1 MTRLFLA
8 WVVVTFLFAG
18 FDLSAAQNPADIF
31 AAGQAALAKGDLNAA
46 ESAFRSVLK
55 IQPDSLPARANLG
68 VVYMRRKNWTRALA
82 EFQVAEKQAP
92 GNAGLELNIGL
103 VHFHRGEFAAAITPF
118 QSVIANHPD
127 SLQARYLLGLCYFAT
142 EKYQP
147 ATDEL
152 KPLWEAENGELP
164 YLYVLALCANKS
176 SDASLEKQAL
186 DRLFEVGHG
195 SAEYHLFMGRA
206 WLMRQRDQE
215 AAEEL
220 RKAAQMDPKLPFVH
234 YSLGMIA
241 VGQGDYAQ
249 AKAEFTK
256 DLAVEPGLS
265 FDYEEIGAA
274 CLKLDQPGEAE
285 QAFRH
290 AIQLDTSAASAY
302 LGLAKIYNAS
312 GRYAQALV
320 NLNRVEKLDDQSA
333 SVHYLKAQSL
343 THLNRRAEAKA
354 EFEVSARL
362 RRSTRDRLE
371 EQVSARPAVD
381 AQMGLQH

>member
-8 WVVVTFLFAG
+8 WVIVILWFAG
-18 FDLSAAQNPADIF
+18 RDLYAAQNLADIF

-46 ESAFRSVLK
+46 ESAFRDVLTME
-55 IQPDSLPARANLG
+55 PDSLPARANLG

-82 EFQVAEKQAP
+82 EFQIAEKQAP
-92 GNAGLELNIGL
+92 GNPGLELNIGL
-103 VHFHRGEFAAAITPF
+103 VHFHRGEFAEAITPF

-142 EKYQP
+142 EKYRQ
-147 ATDEL
+147 ATAQL
-152 KPLWEAENGELP
+152 KLLWEEENRELP
-164 YLYVLALCANKS
+164 YLYVLALSANRS

-215 AAEEL
+215 AREEL
-220 RKAAQMDPKLPFVH
+220 RKAVQMDPKLPFVH

-241 VGQGDYAQ
+241 AGQGDYAQ

-265 FDYEEIGAA
+265 FDYEEIGTV
-274 CLKLDQPGEAE
+274 CVKLDQPGEAE

-290 AIQLDTSAASAY
+290 AIQLDPNAASAY
-302 LGLAKIYNAS
+302 LGLAKIDNAS

-320 NLNRVEKLDDQSA
+320 NLNLAEKLDSRSA
-333 SVHYLKAQSL
+333 SVHYLKAQAL
-343 THLNRRAEAKA
+343 THLNRRTEAKA
-354 EFEVSARL
+354 EFAVSARL
-362 RRSTRDRLE
+362 RQSTRDRLE